1 MFLILIIFNAGIQ
14 IHFKWCTLQVQ
25 ACTFQTSYPD
35 VCCFVFFRG
44 KNQSVLTSLS
54 SSSFSASVLN
64 MQQAWNVRVGFTRSN
79 CSGSGGQG
87 NLEELKLSRR
97 NGTWPLRLAVRDS
110 FWLSVKTSA
119 FGAAQLQKLYHTLV
133 GELHARRA
141 ALETWKQI
149 LFLTKFPSVTSPNF
163 KYFIFN
169 FCRI

>member
-1 MFLILIIFNAGIQ
+1 MHAYTYILNYVYCRYNRVL
-14 IHFKWCTLQVQ
+14 FKPVT
-25 ACTFQTSYPD
+25 QT
-35 VCCFVFFRG
+35 CCFVFSRG
-44 KNQSVLTSLS
+44 KILSVPTSLSSSSFS

-110 FWLSVKTSA
+110 FWLPVKTSA
-119 FGAAQLQKLYHTLV
+119 FGAAQIQKLYHTLV

-141 ALETWKQI
+141 ALERWKQI
-149 LFLTKFPSVTSPNF
+149 LFLIKFPSVTSPNF
-163 KYFIFN
+163 KYVIFN